1 MRSVSA
7 GTGDQRTR
15 QGVEVWDTDC
25 HSLIVFLALRK
36 FLKKSE
42 SVKSNWNTVSTSAE
56 YTCMGVAML
65 EYDNN
70 TAT

>member
-56 YTCMGVAML
+56 YTCMGVGGDAGV
-65 EYDNN
+65 
-70 TAT
+70 